1 MTMAMVPP
9 VPVYKSPARNGR
21 YVQWLI
27 IAYLAVYTV
36 SSIVSG
42 LVMSIMANPGAPQA
56 LQALASVANGL
67 VSFLNMGVSVAMSI
81 FLYLWIF
88 QVRRNLLALGVPG
101 LRFSPGWSI
110 GWFFVPVMNLFRPWQ
125 VMKETV
131 QASQSLPAGASPEDW
146 KTAPYSPLVHYWWWL
161 PLGLSV
167 IVGGAALAM
176 MTVLVAGW
184 VIKGGSPQAVMDGM
198 RNYYWFMIVPGVAV
212 MITGQ
217 VLWIFLIRQVVRL
230 QEQKYLAMAAPPTAL

>member
-1 MTMAMVPP
+1 MSP
-9 VPVYKSPARNGR
+9 VRNGR
-21 YVQWLI
+21 IVQWLI
-27 IAYLAVYTV
+27 ITYLAVYSV

-42 LVMSIMANPGAPQA
+42 LVLGILANPGTPQA
-56 LQALASVANGL
+56 MQALALVANGL
-67 VSFLNMGVSVAMSI
+67 FSFLNMGVSVAMSI

-131 QASQSLPAGASPEDW
+131 RASQVLPGSSDPLAW
-146 KTAPYSPLVHYWWWL
+146 KTAPYPPLVHYWWWL
-161 PLGLSV
+161 PLGLNV
-167 IVGGAALAM
+167 VVVGVALAL
-176 MTVLVAGW
+176 MTITVAG
-184 VIKGGSPQAVMDGM
+184 VVMKGGSPEAFMAGM

-212 MITGQ
+212 MVTSHI
-217 VLWIFLIRQVVRL
+217 LWIFLIRQVVRL
-230 QEQKYLAMAAPPTAL
+230 QEQKAVSASAPPAAIP